1 VITADTTPPGTPPP
15 SPPPPQP
22 HPPTGPGRPFRMVMG
37 DGKWPPKEP
46 FPKGAR
52 GSCMVGELLVP
63 LFGRRWVDEVAAAG
77 GLVLWLGRRLL
88 AALFPAR
95 SPRSLLLS
103 ALLRETG
110 ELSR

>member
-1 VITADTTPPGTPPP
+1 
-15 SPPPPQP
+15 
-22 HPPTGPGRPFRMVMG
+22 MVMG

>member
-1 VITADTTPPGTPPP
+1 MTRIPGPPP
-15 SPPPPQP
+15 AQP
-22 HPPTGPGRPFRMVMG
+22 RLMGMG

-46 FPKGAR
+46 LPEGLR

-63 LFGRRWVDEVAAAG
+63 LFGRRWVDEVAASG
-77 GLVLWLGRRLL
+77 GLVPWLGRRLL

>member
-1 VITADTTPPGTPPP
+1 
-15 SPPPPQP
+15 
-22 HPPTGPGRPFRMVMG
+22 MG

-46 FPKGAR
+46 LP
-52 GSCMVGELLVP
+52 EVP

-77 GLVLWLGRRLL
+77 GLVPWLGLRVL

-95 SPRSLLLS
+95 SPRSLLLP